1 MVIFNMKK
9 SFIPALLL
17 LFNSLAVYA
26 QYDVTPKEQAS
37 QPFWTFSD
45 MALTGKEYFY
55 AGEGVP
61 EQRVGEVEF
70 SYDTQ
75 GRLIK
80 KETTVRNVEGKVL
93 NNNFFSFSVPAD
105 AVYKQIEI
113 EDENKQELVEYYIDA
128 DGQKH
133 VLLDFTATY
142 YNGILIETSYRVAD
156 ANGNMVDRS
165 KVESILDD
173 QGRPLEVTEYAR
185 KIITD
190 PVSGKQVAALCP
202 ISKTEFVYGSGS
214 VVTKTL
220 SSYKFDDKNNGY
232 WDYSYRKTEGLSADS
247 VNVYEYMVFDTQ
259 DSIWMGKEKKDSYSH
274 ILDDRKQDMSSTWS
288 WDEKK
293 NDWVLDEMVVCND
306 YYNGL
311 EAIQYIRYDS
321 IKSMTYPYKIQEY
334 TYSGDTVRSLYV
346 ELDEPDSLSQLSNL
360 TPLINHSERIDYVDY
375 TWAELGLDEKDVNDE
390 ASVPRKY
397 EAKYKL
403 VSTDVNSMKW
413 EYESK
418 KEYEYELIPQSN
430 KVRLLHRRAYKW
442 NGTSWIQ
449 QEERI
454 NRYDELG
461 NLVLFEKY
469 SDWDDEA
476 GIWKKGDKIERTF
489 TDTGTIIGQV
499 EYILKDGAWVGD
511 SKSWK
516 EFDANGHPSS
526 LTFYSYDKDWYAI
539 QKVECRYDE
548 SGELLDNYF
557 YYMVDGELLLMEKF
571 ETIYEDGRA
580 VAKADSMLVSVY
592 DSDSNKV
599 WKWEPSRYFELSED
613 SITGGT
619 TQVTKLWNGDE
630 WETYSKKTEAKDS
643 VGNITYYE
651 SYEMNTETNE
661 WLGDKKYEQSFD
673 MNGNKTLDIVY
684 GWNDIAGTWGTKK
697 VKEYDKYGNLI
708 IESSYETDT
717 LGNWIGIKKAG
728 DYYNVDEDITY
739 KVSYTWDS
747 DRKDWRGV
755 IKRETR
761 DSMGNRLEV
770 LYLWNDTD
778 WCWNGYIK
786 AVEETNEQKNQSITC
801 FYLWDLISS
810 DWIPND
816 RQTEEYL
823 LRSDDNVDFNM
834 LSYEVYDAKNQSW
847 TVHDLFKSVFKYTVS
862 TVVDDVAVNFNVSM
876 FDGSVTVTAGERDVI
891 RIYETSGA
899 DIASGVGEVSANVA
913 PGIYIVSINGKS
925 CKIYVR

>member
-1 MVIFNMKK
+1 MKK

-17 LFNSLAVYA
+17 LFNSLSVYA

-37 QPFWTFSD
+37 QPFRTFSD
-45 MALTGKEYFY
+45 MALTGKEFFY
-55 AGEGVP
+55 VGEGVP
-61 EQRVGEVEF
+61 EQRVGDVEY

-93 NNNFFSFSVPAD
+93 NNKIFSFSVPAD
-105 AVYKQIEI
+105 AVYKQIKI

-142 YNGILIETSYRVAD
+142 YNGIEIETSYRVAD

-190 PVSGKQVAALCP
+190 PVSGKQVSALCP
-202 ISKTEFVYGSGS
+202 ISKTDFVYGSGS
-214 VVTKTL
+214 VVTETM

-232 WDYSYRKTEGLSADS
+232 WDYSYRMTEGLSADS
-247 VNVYEYMVFDTQ
+247 VNVFEFMVFDTQ
-259 DSIWMGKEKKDSYSH
+259 DSIWMGLEKRDSYSH

-293 NDWVLDEMVVCND
+293 NDWVLDEMVISND
-306 YYNGL
+306 YYDGMK
-311 EAIQYIRYDS
+311 AIQYLRYDS

-346 ELDEPDSLSQLSNL
+346 ELNVPDSLSQLSNL
-360 TPLINHSERIDYVDY
+360 TPLINHSERIDYIDY

-390 ASVPRKY
+390 VSVPRKY

-418 KEYEYELIPQSN
+418 KELEYELIPQSN
-430 KVRLLHRRAYKW
+430 KVRLLHGKAYIW

-461 NLVLFEKY
+461 NLVLFEKC

-476 GIWKKGDKIERTF
+476 GIWKKGDKGERTF
-489 TDTGTIIGQV
+489 TDTGTMIGQV

-516 EFDANGHPSS
+516 EFDANGHTSS

-539 QKVECRYDE
+539 QKVEYRHDE

-557 YYMVDGELLLMEKF
+557 YYLIDGDLLLMEKF
-571 ETIYEDGRA
+571 ETIYEDGKA

-592 DSDSNKV
+592 DTDSNKV

-630 WETYSKKTEAKDS
+630 WETYFKKTEAKDS
-643 VGNITYYE
+643 AGNITYYE
-651 SYEMNTETNE
+651 SYEMNTKTNE

-673 MNGNKTLDIVY
+673 INGSKTLDVVY
-684 GWNDIAGTWGTKK
+684 GWIDTTGTWGTKK
-697 VKEYDKYGNLI
+697 VKEYDKYGNVI
-708 IESSYETDT
+708 IEASYKTDT

-761 DSMGNRLEV
+761 SSMGNRLEV
-770 LYLWNDTD
+770 LYEWNDTD

-786 AVEETNEQKNQSITC
+786 AVEETNEQKNQSII
-801 FYLWDLISS
+801 YLWDLISS
-810 DWIPND
+810 DWIPDN

-847 TVHDLFKSVFKYTVS
+847 EVHDLFKSVFKYTVS
-862 TVVDDVAVNFNVSM
+862 TVVDDVTLNFNVSM
-876 FDGSVTVTAGERDVI
+876 FDGTVTVTAGERDVI

-913 PGIYIVSINGKS
+913 PGTYLVSINGKS

>member
-1 MVIFNMKK
+1 MIIFNMKK
-9 SFIPALLL
+9 SFIPSLLL
-17 LFNSLAVYA
+17 LFNSLSVYA

-37 QPFWTFSD
+37 QPFQTFSD
-45 MALTGKEYFY
+45 MALTGKEFFY
-55 AGEGVP
+55 VGEGVP
-61 EQRVGEVEF
+61 EQRVGDVEY

-93 NNNFFSFSVPAD
+93 NNKIFSFSVPAD
-105 AVYKQIEI
+105 AVYKQIKI

-142 YNGILIETSYRVAD
+142 YNGIEIETSYRVAD

-190 PVSGKQVAALCP
+190 PVSGKQVSALCP

-214 VVTKTL
+214 VVTETM

-232 WDYSYRKTEGLSADS
+232 WDYSYRMTEGLSADS
-247 VNVYEYMVFDTQ
+247 VNVFEFMVFDTQ
-259 DSIWMGKEKKDSYSH
+259 DSIWMGLEKRDSYSH
-274 ILDDRKQDMSSTWS
+274 TLDDRKQDMSSTWS

-293 NDWVLDEMVVCND
+293 NDWVLDEMVISND
-306 YYNGL
+306 YYDGMK
-311 EAIQYIRYDS
+311 AIQYLRYDS

-346 ELDEPDSLSQLSNL
+346 ELNVPDSLSQLSNL
-360 TPLINHSERIDYVDY
+360 TPLINHSERIDYIDY

-390 ASVPRKY
+390 VSVPRKY

-418 KEYEYELIPQSN
+418 KELEYELIPQSN
-430 KVRLLHRRAYKW
+430 KVRLLHGKAYKW
-442 NGTSWIQ
+442 NGTTWIQ
-449 QEERI
+449 DEEH
-454 NRYDELG
+454 NYRYDELG
-461 NLVLFEKY
+461 NMVLYEKC

-476 GIWKKGDKIERTF
+476 GIWKKGDKKERTF
-489 TDTGTIIGQV
+489 TDTGTMIGQV
-499 EYILKDGAWVGD
+499 EYTLKDGAWVGD
-511 SKSWK
+511 SKSLR
-516 EFDANGHPSS
+516 EFDANGLSTS

-539 QKVECRYDE
+539 QKVEYRHDE

-557 YYMVDGELLLMEKF
+557 YYLVDGELLLMEKF
-571 ETIYEDGRA
+571 ETIYEDGKA

-599 WKWEPSRYFELSED
+599 WKWEPSRYYELSED
-613 SITGGT
+613 SISGGT
-619 TQVTKLWNGDE
+619 TELVKFWNGDE
-630 WETYSKKTEAKDS
+630 WEIFIKITEAKDS
-643 VGNITYYE
+643 AGNIVYYE
-651 SYEMNTETNE
+651 TYLMDTKTNE
-661 WLGDKKYEQSFD
+661 WLGDEKYEQSFD
-673 MNGNKTLDIVY
+673 INGNKTLDVVY
-684 GWNDIAGTWGTKK
+684 GWNDTTGTWGTKK

-728 DYYNVDEDITY
+728 DYYNVDDGITY

-755 IKRETR
+755 SRRESRSTM
-761 DSMGNRLEV
+761 DNRLEV
-770 LYLWNDTD
+770 LYTWNETD
-778 WCWNGYIK
+778 WCWNGLIK
-786 AVEETNEQKNQSITC
+786 GVHETNEQKNQSIYYN
-801 FYLWDLISS
+801 YLWDLTTS
-810 DWIPND
+810 DWIPDNC
-816 RQTEEYL
+816 QKEEFL
-823 LRSDDNVDFNM
+823 LRSDGNMDFNM
-834 LSYEVYDAKNQSW
+834 LSYEFYDSKNQSW
-847 TVHDLFKSVFKYTVS
+847 EVHDLFKSVFKYTVS
-862 TVVDDVAVNFNVSM
+862 TVVDDVTVNFNVSM
-876 FDGSVTVTAGERDVI
+876 FDGTVTVTAGERDVI

-913 PGIYIVSINGKS
+913 PGTYLVSINGKS